1 MSTAWEAMRSGAP
14 HLPYDPDL
22 KARRDRCRRL
32 LWRYNTQI
40 SPDDR
45 TAQQALL
52 TELLGALPD
61 GIHITPPF
69 HCDYGEGIRFGRNFY
84 ANSGCTILDGGAV
97 TIGDNVLLAP
107 NVALYTV
114 NHPLHPALRNAT
126 WEHTA
131 PITIGNNVWLG
142 GNSVVLPGVSIGDNS
157 VIGAGSVVVKS
168 IPANSLA
175 VGNPCRVLRQ
185 ISDADRDQYAAWG
198 IHVE

>member
-1 MSTAWEAMRSGAP
+1 M
-14 HLPYDPDL
+14 
-22 KARRDRCRRL
+22 
-32 LWRYNTQI
+32 
-40 SPDDR
+40 
-45 TAQQALL
+45 QQALL
-52 TELLGALPD
+52 TDLLGALPD
-61 GIHITPPF
+61 GIHITPPS

-114 NHPLHPALRNAT
+114 NHPLYPILRNQT

-142 GNSVVLPGVSIGDNS
+142 GNTVVLPGVSIGDNS
-157 VIGAGSVVVKS
+157 VIGAGSVVVKN

-198 IHVE
+198 IHAE

>member
-1 MSTAWEAMRSGAP
+1 MSAAWDAMRSGAP
-14 HLPYDPDL
+14 HLPYAPDL

-40 SPDDR
+40 PPDN
-45 TAQQALL
+45 TAAQQALL
-52 TELLGALPD
+52 AELLGALPD

-69 HCDYGEGIRFGRNFY
+69 HCDYGQGIRFGRNFY

-126 WEHTA
+126 WEQTA
-131 PITIGNNVWLG
+131 PITIGDNVWLG

-157 VIGAGSVVVKS
+157 VIGAGSVVVKN

>member
-1 MSTAWEAMRSGAP
+1 MSAAWEAMRSGAP
-14 HLPYDPDL
+14 HQPYDPDL

-69 HCDYGEGIRFGRNFY
+69 HCDYGQGIRFGRNFY

-97 TIGDNVLLAP
+97 TIGDNVLFAP

-114 NHPLHPALRNAT
+114 NHPLDATLRSET

-142 GNSVVLPGVSIGDNS
+142 GNVVVLPGVSIGDNC
-157 VIGAGSVVVKS
+157 VIGAGSVVTKD

-175 VGNPCRVLRQ
+175 VGNPCRVLRA
-185 ISDADRDQYAAWG
+185 IIDADREQYAAWN
-198 IHVE
+198 IRAE